1 MSLRDLPISLS
12 NRGPLEAT
20 VAVAIA
26 YLAHHPVPRQEIPS
40 LLADL
45 YAAFNS
51 AMRQSN
57 TPHLGVTALV
67 VSSYLAHNVVE
78 LGDIPQVVT
87 DVYAASDRIG
97 ASGASVGTE
106 QASPTVAAPSSVPPE
121 AATPRGRGPRPAT
134 GREVVWGDIS
144 PQALYLEWEAKRSEF
159 PPHAQKSI
167 AWYYLVSFEDHRKYR
182 DLARHLMRI
191 GMTPEEYRAKWDL
204 PHDYPMLSGDL
215 IEQRLLRQNARRSGH

>member
-26 YLAHHPVPRQEIPS
+26 YLAHHPVSRQEILS
-40 LLADL
+40 LLTDV
-45 YAAFNS
+45 YEAFVT
-51 AMRQSN
+51 AMRQSD

-67 VSSYLAHNVVE
+67 VSSYVAHNDVV
-78 LGDIPQVVT
+78 LGDIPQVVA
-87 DVYAASDRIG
+87 DVYAAFDRIG
-97 ASGASVGTE
+97 ARDTSVGAE
-106 QASPTVAAPSSVPPE
+106 QTSATVAAP
-121 AATPRGRGPRPAT
+121 RRRGPRPAT
-134 GREVVWGDIS
+134 GREVVWGDVS

-204 PHDYPMLSGDL
+204 PHDYPMFSGDL
-215 IEQRLLRQNARRSGH
+215 IEQRLLKQNARRSGH

>member
-26 YLAHHPVPRQEIPS
+26 YLAHHLVSRQEIPS
-40 LLADL
+40 LLTDV
-45 YAAFNS
+45 YAAFVT

-67 VSSYLAHNVVE
+67 VSSYVARNDVA
-78 LGDIPQVVT
+78 LGDIPQVVA
-87 DVYAASDRIG
+87 DVYAAFDRIG
-97 ASGASVGTE
+97 ARDTSAGTV
-106 QASPTVAAPSSVPPE
+106 QTSPTVAAPASVFSQN
-121 AATPRGRGPRPAT
+121 AAPRRAT
-134 GREVVWGDIS
+134 GREVVWGDVS

-215 IEQRLLRQNARRSGH
+215 IEQRLLRQNARRSGR